1 MGPHELDLAEESDSD
16 EEMETSRM
24 VTTCAC
30 CLQIGGGGAM
40 GGEPRIGQ
48 LRPPLQVGYGE
59 GKGYC

>member
-24 VTTCAC
+24 VTICAC
-30 CLQIGGGGAM
+30 CLQIGGGAM